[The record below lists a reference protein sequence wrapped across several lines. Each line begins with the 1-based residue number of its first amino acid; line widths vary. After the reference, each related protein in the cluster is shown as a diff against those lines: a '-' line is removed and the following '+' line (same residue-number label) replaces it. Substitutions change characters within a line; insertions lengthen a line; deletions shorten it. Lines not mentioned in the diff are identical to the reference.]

1 MFTLDEYN
9 KIQEELESKKAYLKE
24 VKTTYENLFNE
35 FESDSKKAS
44 VTDCNIV
51 KMYEDQENSTV
62 ELYTMRETHT
72 PRPILDEDTVLKVV
86 KKKFIKLANDLEQL
100 TARTGDIVTAEI
112 NSSGLLSGI
121 FRKLYILLHKNS
133 QRTRLL

>member
-1 MFTLDEYN
+1 MHDQIYEAQNLKKQLELDQRRMFTLDEYN

-24 VKTTYENLFNE
+24 LKTTYENLFNE

-86 KKKFIKLANDLEQL
+86 KRD
-100 TARTGDIVTAEI
+100 
-112 NSSGLLSGI
+112 GI
-121 FRKLYILLHKNS
+121 SH
-133 QRTRLL
+133 